1 MWADYDEIDEIIA
14 RRRKRRRRRREA
26 MQKLMRGK

>member
-14 RRRKRRRRRREA
+14 RRRKRRRKRREA
-26 MQKLMRGK
+26 MHKLMRGK